1 MQAEEPPS
9 ELGHERMKQRRLARH
24 VALQA
29 LFEVDAVGHDPE
41 RALRYRLEENPL
53 APELAS
59 FARRL
64 VWGVLQH
71 RAAID
76 ELIQRHAPLWPISDV
91 AIVDRNILRIGTL
104 ELLWGETPPRVAI
117 NEAVELG
124 KHFGSDSTHRFVNG
138 VLASILKELEENG
151 RLGELRSYIAPPPPA
166 PSEENSQ
173 A

>member
-1 MQAEEPPS
+1 
-9 ELGHERMKQRRLARH
+9 MKHRRLARH

-41 RALRYRLEENPL
+41 RALQYRLEESSL
-53 APELAS
+53 APEHAA

-71 RAAID
+71 RATID
-76 ELIQRHAPLWPISDV
+76 DLIQRHAPLWPINDV

-138 VLASILKELEENG
+138 VLASILEELEASG
-151 RLGELRSYIAPPPPA
+151 RLGELRDYMAPPPPA
-166 PSEENSQ
+166 PSEESSQ